1 MRQRISAEVDYN
13 ILADI
18 ALGLPAKEIAEKYN
32 VSVSYVSKVKTG
44 RKKIDV
50 YIPEQIEAANKILFY
65 SSDIDKLDQFFETS
79 PVSLKEKDSES
90 VDALIIQRL
99 AELKVL
105 LSVRKLLKE
114 KQNDHTRHSV

>member
-13 ILADI
+13 ILADV

-90 VDALIIQRL
+90 VDALIIQKL

-114 KQNDHTRHSV
+114 KQNDHTIHSV